1 MWPCP
6 TEKGQR
12 RDTVLCP
19 QKKRTRLGEK
29 EKLPA
34 QSLSHPHG
42 LTASE
47 AGEPHTPEKQH
58 HGKGYIRSSYQLLPE
73 QRKTPSLRLGASAA
87 GPRDQG
93 RLLRGGDT

>member
-19 QKKRTRLGEK
+19 HKKRTRLGEK
-29 EKLPA
+29 QKLPA
-34 QSLSHPHG
+34 QSLSHPHR
-42 LTASE
+42 LKASE
-47 AGEPHTPEKQH
+47 AGKPHTPEKQH

-73 QRKTPSLRLGASAA
+73 QRKTPLTLPGSRHCRVQGSGKASL
-87 GPRDQG
+87 G
-93 RLLRGGDT
+93 R